1 MGGKKVFIVDA
12 DLRRPRQQV
21 YFGLDNRQGV
31 STVVTGQTS
40 LDESLQKVYLDPV
53 TGANDV
59 DFKTWARG
67 SESLSRIYV
76 LTSGPLPPNPGE
88 IVSSKRFAA
97 LIETL
102 AVEADVVIVDSPA
115 MLAVGDTPALAS
127 MVDGLVFLV
136 DMHVAKRPMLQQAAD
151 QLVRLP
157 CRILGIVLRIDGAK
171 SGGYYSTYRYYD
183 NADGSGKKRARHA
196 AGGASQG

>member
-1 MGGKKVFIVDA
+1 M
-12 DLRRPRQQV
+12 
-21 YFGLDNRQGV
+21 
-31 STVVTGQTS
+31 
-40 LDESLQKVYLDPV
+40 

-59 DFKTWARG
+59 DYKTWARG
-67 SESLSRIYV
+67 SESLSRVYV

-97 LIETL
+97 VIETL
-102 AVEADVVIVDSPA
+102 AEEADVVIVDSPA

-151 QLVRLP
+151 QLMRLP
-157 CRILGIVLRIDGAK
+157 CRILGIVLRVDGAK

-196 AGGASQG
+196 AGAASRG